1 MSGARLAFRL
11 ARREIRRRP
20 LRAALVVL
28 LVVVP
33 VFVLTVADVLIES
46 EYVRS
51 PERRFARDYG
61 PASYVYRDFVTDAV
75 AAPAGVP
82 TFVPPLPAGSR
93 AVAFRWGALPLTPR
107 DGIPAPEVEV
117 TDAHASAFEFTGAR
131 LVAGRAPGPG
141 EVALSSVLARAFGVG
156 IGDRLV
162 LDRPQFS
169 ARVVGITEARSDDRR
184 ATFDAPDF
192 PFGTVTQPGLVS
204 YVVPVVL
211 PPDVSIARRSPS
223 GARDGIRFETPTGPR
238 PVPVVVVRLGAMPNH
253 EVFAPEDRD
262 RRIVDPQVKFWSWV
276 GVALLL
282 AMVAVVI
289 AAAFATTARRQLA
302 VLGQLA
308 ANGARPAFLRRMLT
322 LQGTLLGVVGAALG
336 VGTGLLTL
344 RLTRG
349 WIASLYHHEVDY
361 LLTWDLAAIA
371 LTAMVAATLAAR
383 FPARSASRIPVL
395 AALAGR
401 RPLAPVPKLAWLKAV
416 IVFVTGI
423 GLLLLV
429 VLGSDGSPAQLG
441 AVVAILGGL
450 FVMAGAAMLT
460 PSVVTLIARWGSR
473 LGVSGR
479 LATRSLER
487 VRSRSA
493 AIVTAIAI
501 AGTLAVAVVTGMLGL
516 GVNRTVPQYVGLPDN
531 VVIGGTDSAAI
542 IGGEPQSG
550 ANAEALLRGA
560 ATLRRVVPGI
570 EISEIREVAATVI
583 DPSGSTPLPVRAV
596 VADEPLVRALR
607 LGVSERA
614 ALRRGGALIS
624 RADGII
630 TSDGDSVAGGILEV
644 SGSAGTARL
653 RARDWT
659 GYPTPILIGGFETL
673 IAPRIVEQAGAPTT
687 ATGILGVAPSSISRD
702 AISAFN
708 GGFVS
713 GPDPY
718 GSTGPVAEGPAM
730 YFRTGAS
737 IPAFWRGI
745 WSPGRLELWF
755 GLGAL
760 AFVLV
765 VVAIGLL
772 LGRAEARD
780 ERDVLDALGARPR
793 TERRI
798 AAVQAAALAM
808 GGGLI
813 AVVAGWVP
821 MAAVFK
827 AVQEDRYVINLSASN
842 RAAKTLYPFI
852 RFPWGTAVGLAVI
865 IPLVVAVAAWVA
877 TALAQRTRPLRASPF
892 GSD

>member
-1 MSGARLAFRL
+1 MSGTRLAFRL

-33 VFVLTVADVLIES
+33 VFALTVADVLIES
-46 EYVRS
+46 EYVRI
-51 PERRFARDYG
+51 PELRFARDYG
-61 PASYVYRDFVTDAV
+61 PASYAYRDTVTDAV
-75 AAPAGVP
+75 AAPAGLP
-82 TFVPPLPAGSR
+82 AFVPPLPAGSR
-93 AVAFRWGALPLTPR
+93 AVAFRAGELPLTPH
-107 DGIPAPEVEV
+107 DGIPAPQVEI

-131 LVAGRAPGPG
+131 LVEGRAPGPG
-141 EVALSSVLARAFGVG
+141 EVALSSVLARAFGVKV
-156 IGDRLV
+156 GDRLV

-169 ARVVGITEARSDDRR
+169 ARVVGITKDRSDDRR
-184 ATFDAPDF
+184 ATLDAPDF
-192 PFGTVTQPGLVS
+192 PFAAVTQPGLVS

-211 PPDVSIARRSPS
+211 PPDVAVAQASPFGGS
-223 GARDGIRFETPTGPR
+223 ERIRLETPNGR
-238 PVPVVVVRLGAMPNH
+238 APVPAAVVRLGATPTR
-253 EVFAPEDRD
+253 ELFAPGFYD
-262 RRIVDPQVKFWSWV
+262 RRVVDPQVKFWSWV

-282 AMVAVVI
+282 AMVAVII
-289 AAAFATTARRQLA
+289 AAAFATTARRQLV
-302 VLGQLA
+302 VLGQLS
-308 ANGARPAFLRRMLT
+308 ANGARPGFLRRMLT

-336 VGTGLLTL
+336 VGAGLLTL
-344 RLTRG
+344 WLTRDRL
-349 WIASLYHHEVDY
+349 ASLYHHEVDY

-371 LTAMVAATLAAR
+371 LTAVVAATLAAR

-401 RPLAPVPKLAWLKAV
+401 RPLAPVAKLAWLKAV

-479 LATRSLER
+479 LATRSLVR

-501 AGTLAVAVVTGMLGL
+501 AGALAVAVVTGMLGL
-516 GVNRTVPQYVGLPDN
+516 GVNRTVPYHIGLPDD
-531 VVIGGTDSAAI
+531 VVIGIADGVAVAGDVSQGPDAEVLVRGT
-542 IGGEPQSG
+542 
-550 ANAEALLRGA
+550 

-570 EISEIREVAATVI
+570 EVSQIRLVGATVT
-583 DPSGSTPLPVRAV
+583 DPSGSAPLPVRAV

-607 LGVSERA
+607 LGASERA

-624 RADGII
+624 RTDGII
-630 TSDGDSVAGGILEV
+630 TSDGGTVVGGTLEV
-644 SGSAGTARL
+644 SGPAGTARL

-659 GYPTPILIGGFETL
+659 GYSAPVLFLGFETL
-673 IAPRIVEQAGAPTT
+673 IAPHVVEQTGSPTT
-687 ATGILGVAPSSISRD
+687 VSGVLGVAPSSISRSAID
-702 AISAFN
+702 ALN
-708 GGFVS
+708 GGFVN

-718 GSTGPVAEGPAM
+718 GSTGAVPAGTTM
-730 YFRTGAS
+730 YFRSGGS

-760 AFVLV
+760 LFVLL

-821 MAAVFK
+821 MAAVFR
-827 AVQEDRYVINLSASN
+827 AVQEDRYVGVFTSGNTDVKA
-842 RAAKTLYPFI
+842 LYPFI
-852 RFPWGTAVGLAVI
+852 RFPWGTALGLTVL
-865 IPLVVAVAAWVA
+865 IPLVVAVAAWIA
-877 TALAQRTRPLRASPF
+877 TALAQRTRPLRASTF